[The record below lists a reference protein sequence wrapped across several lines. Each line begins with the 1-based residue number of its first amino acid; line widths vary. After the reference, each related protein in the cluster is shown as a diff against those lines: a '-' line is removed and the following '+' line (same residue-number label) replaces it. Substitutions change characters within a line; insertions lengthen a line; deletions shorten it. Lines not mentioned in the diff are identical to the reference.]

1 MEYYSVIKNEVTP
14 FAAIWM
20 DIEIIILN
28 EVSLERGRQIWYHL
42 YVKIKCD
49 TSKVIYKTETDS

>member
-1 MEYYSVIKNEVTP
+1 
-14 FAAIWM
+14 M
-20 DIEIIILN
+20 DGYRDYHTKW
-28 EVSLERGRQIWYHL
+28 SKLERGRQIWYHL